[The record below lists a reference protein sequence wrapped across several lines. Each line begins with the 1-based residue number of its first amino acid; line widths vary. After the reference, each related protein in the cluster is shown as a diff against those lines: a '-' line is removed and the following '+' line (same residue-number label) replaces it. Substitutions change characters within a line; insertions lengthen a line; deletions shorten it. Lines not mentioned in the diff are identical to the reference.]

1 MPEPSPLR
9 TSAEILKVVFLV
21 DMKPDHKDIHS
32 TTPIDVMIQV
42 RTDERGPF
50 FYFFFFLGF
59 NGAT

>member
-42 RTDERGPF
+42 RTDSERSILN
-50 FYFFFFLGF
+50 FFFLF
-59 NGAT
+59 RI